1 MRQSKTRPRNRCRL
15 TLNRRRFITAAGAA
29 VAAVQMDVLDFASRV
44 FAAKPKPASKPTVGV
59 VYLRPP
65 KPRIISWP
73 GGNCD
78 TDAQQALF
86 TKTLRQAAEKL
97 DVRLNVCEKP
107 LWTNE
112 EIGGYL
118 DRIRKDPPDGL
129 IVGAM
134 CLHGW
139 GHVRRVVA
147 KRGDVPTVIYSN
159 LSGFTSHLQC
169 GRDVPKTFLGATQ
182 DVGWLEQALRLLSAL
197 WRMRHTRILD
207 VSGHKD
213 GTVEGLGTEFHCI
226 PKQRF
231 HEEFEKA
238 KETDQVRAIA
248 DFYEKTAKKIVE
260 PTKQDILNAARN
272 YVVCRRLMEAENCHG
287 ITIDCLGWKNP
298 VCLAF
303 LKLRDEGIVAAC
315 EADRWAAL
323 SSRLTHLLCGRP
335 GFQQD
340 PSPNTVNNTLIG
352 AHCTSPTKLEGFD
365 KPYRAP
371 FVLRDYHTQTGV
383 APQVLW
389 PVGRDVT
396 VMEFAGP
403 DRIILG
409 TGRVRANIPQ
419 PPSGC
424 CRTAVE
430 MELDGVTDSLGRV
443 DARNTKGFHQL
454 FILGNLRR
462 TFQAYGR
469 LAGIKVEPICT

>member
-1 MRQSKTRPRNRCRL
+1 MRKSETHARRRCAL
-15 TLNRRRFITAAGAA
+15 PLNRRHFLTAAGAA
-29 VAAVQMDVLDFASRV
+29 AAAVQFDLLDFASSL
-44 FAAKPKPASKPTVGV
+44 FAAEPKPEGKPRVGV

-65 KPRIISWP
+65 KPMVVSWP

-78 TDAQQALF
+78 VDAQQALF
-86 TKTLRQAAEKL
+86 TKTLREAAAKL
-97 DVRLNVCEKP
+97 DVHLNVCEKP
-107 LWTNE
+107 LWTKE
-112 EIGGYL
+112 EVGGYL
-118 DRIRKDPPDGL
+118 DRILKNPPDGL

-134 CLHGW
+134 CLFGW
-139 GHVRRVVA
+139 NPVNRVIEH
-147 KRGDVPTVIYSN
+147 RGDVPTIVYSN
-159 LSGFTSHLQC
+159 MSGFTGHLQC

-182 DVGWLEQALRLLSAL
+182 DVGWLEQALRMLNTM

-213 GTVEGLGTEFHCI
+213 GTVEPLGTEFHCI
-226 PKQRF
+226 PKRMF

-238 KETDQVRAIA
+238 KETDEVRAIA

-260 PTKQDILNAARN
+260 PTKEDILNAARN

-323 SSRLTHLLCGRP
+323 SSRLTHLLCDRP

-340 PSPNTVNNTLIG
+340 PSPNTINNTLIG

-383 APQVLW
+383 SPQVLW

-403 DRIILG
+403 QRIILG

-430 MELDGVTDSLGRV
+430 VELDGVTDSLGRV
-443 DARNTKGFHQL
+443 DARDTKGFHQL
-454 FILGNLRR
+454 FILGNLGRMFR
-462 TFQAYGR
+462 AYGK